1 MVTRPKKKS
10 VLRGWKGKHFP
21 ATMAAFQAKALCSG
35 FLCSL
40 IVLSARQPITNMPW
54 YNAWQV
60 PQIYVRFRCLKS
72 MLCAMRPSRKSSR
85 NDSEATLGYYLTNMY
100 INPHQKP
107 CTIT

>member
-40 IVLSARQPITNMPW
+40 IVLSARQP
-54 YNAWQV
+54 YHEYALV
-60 PQIYVRFRCLKS
+60 
-72 MLCAMRPSRKSSR
+72 
-85 NDSEATLGYYLTNMY
+85 
-100 INPHQKP
+100 
-107 CTIT
+107 